1 MCLKNAGL
9 AVGPWAL
16 GALPKKELMDFSQN
30 AGIQEANPAQAA
42 RSTWWKGEVTA
53 SSPAPCSLAMPLSL

>member
-42 RSTWWKGEVTA
+42 RST
-53 SSPAPCSLAMPLSL
+53 